1 MDRGWLAFVKTVASR
16 KVFLQATALPVGRL
30 ARYASRQAG
39 REGGKV
45 ARKINGKG
53 GFDGAKGEVTGC
65 GYRQPG
71 REGKKLIGAYVPVED
86 ITKLKA
92 ILKARGTNV
101 QDYFAQVVANE
112 IAAAGNPAEL
122 ERLIE
127 AQLDRFRATLRQTLK
142 R

>member
-1 MDRGWLAFVKTVASR
+1 M
-16 KVFLQATALPVGRL
+16 
-30 ARYASRQAG
+30 
-39 REGGKV
+39 